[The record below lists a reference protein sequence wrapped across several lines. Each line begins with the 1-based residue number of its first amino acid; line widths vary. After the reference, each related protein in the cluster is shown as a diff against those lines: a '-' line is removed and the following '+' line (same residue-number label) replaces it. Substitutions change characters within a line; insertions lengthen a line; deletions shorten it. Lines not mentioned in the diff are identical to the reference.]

1 MIFRTELCGRNP
13 ILNKQLLR
21 TMDAEIEM
29 IMNEAR
35 GSMEKA
41 LQHLAYEL
49 TKVRT
54 GKASPSVLEDI
65 QVDYYGAKTPLN
77 QVANVSISDS
87 RTLSIQ
93 PWEKKM
99 LSVIEKAIF
108 EANLGVTPMNDGET
122 VRLSFPPLT
131 EERRRELA
139 KQAKHYGEEA
149 KISVRNARHKAL
161 DALRKAVKQGYPE
174 DLGKRREQ
182 EIQDLVTEYGK
193 KIDHM
198 MEMKEKDI
206 MKV

>member
-1 MIFRTELCGRNP
+1 
-13 ILNKQLLR
+13 
-21 TMDAEIEM
+21 MDAEIEM

>member
-1 MIFRTELCGRNP
+1 
-13 ILNKQLLR
+13 
-21 TMDAEIEM
+21 
-29 IMNEAR
+29 
-35 GSMEKA
+35 
-41 LQHLAYEL
+41 
-49 TKVRT
+49 
-54 GKASPSVLEDI
+54 
-65 QVDYYGAKTPLN
+65 
-77 QVANVSISDS
+77 
-87 RTLSIQ
+87 
-93 PWEKKM
+93 
-99 LSVIEKAIF
+99 
-108 EANLGVTPMNDGET
+108 MNDGET